1 VKVGGDTQSSI
12 IFIVIIII
20 ITTTTT
26 IIIITIIIITTTIT
40 TISTHVK
47 QSALVRQ
54 IFVIPIPYVQVH
66 LLGDA
71 EEAVELGEVVQV
83 S

>member
-1 VKVGGDTQSSI
+1 VLESAT
-12 IFIVIIII
+12 
-20 ITTTTT
+20 ITTT
-26 IIIITIIIITTTIT
+26 
-40 TISTHVK
+40 STHVK

-54 IFVIPIPYVQVH
+54 IFVILIPYVQIH